1 MSQLFFKGPLQAA
14 IRAGKKTTTIR
25 RWAKPLLQAGQRAYA
40 PGVGWLEITD
50 VQELLLERLTAADAK
65 ADGFETADALRKVLH
80 EMYPNTRGDGKHWYR
95 VAFKIAELAP
105 PRRRASDEIP
115 NLFVR

>member
-14 IRAGKKTTTIR
+14 IRAGTKTTTIR
-25 RWAKPLLQAGQRAYA
+25 RWAKPLLTAGQRAYA
-40 PGVGWLEITD
+40 PGLGWLEITD
-50 VQELLLERLTAADAK
+50 VQELSLERLTKEEAK
-65 ADGFETADALRKVLH
+65 ADGFATADALRKALG

-95 VAFKIAELAP
+95 VGFKINELAA
-105 PRRRASDEIP
+105 PRRRATDEIP

>member
-14 IRAGKKTTTIR
+14 IRAGTKTTTIR
-25 RWAKPLLQAGQRAYA
+25 RWGRPLLAAGQRAYA
-40 PGVGWLEITD
+40 PGVGWLDITD
-50 VQELLLERLTAADAK
+50 VQELSLERLTKEEAK
-65 ADGFETADALRKVLH
+65 ADGFATADALRKALR

-95 VAFKIAELAP
+95 VGFKISELAP

-115 NLFVR
+115 DLFVR